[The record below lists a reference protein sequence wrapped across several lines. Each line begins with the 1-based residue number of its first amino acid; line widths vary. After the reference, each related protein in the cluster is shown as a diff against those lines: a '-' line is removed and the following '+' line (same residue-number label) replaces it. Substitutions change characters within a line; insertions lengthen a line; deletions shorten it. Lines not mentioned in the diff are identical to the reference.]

1 MNKMSHPSQAGS
13 PRGRPRDG
21 ISIRLPPDA
30 VRPTDNEEYVNVG
43 AQLGWSNLLF
53 FRAGYR
59 SLGMDDTQ
67 EGLTL
72 GAGVRYG
79 LEGLGAVEVNYAYNE
94 FGLFGNL
101 NTLSFSLA
109 F

>member
-1 MNKMSHPSQAGS
+1 VLKGDPVLLTFAA
-13 PRGRPRDG
+13 
-21 ISIRLPPDA
+21 DA
-30 VRPTDNEEYVNVG
+30 VRPTDNYEYVNVG
-43 AQLGWSNLLF
+43 AQLGWSNMLF
-53 FRAGYR
+53 LRGGYR
-59 SLGMDDTQ
+59 ALGRKDSQ